1 MKDAIAHAW
10 ALQRGTM
17 LYWQVISY
25 ACGIGV
31 FFALRVEPSVWVLA
45 LPAAAFGVV
54 SLAVMG
60 RDWRGWVFV
69 TAFAAYGFAA
79 AGLSAHLAAAP
90 VLGFRY
96 YGPVE
101 GRIVEI
107 DKSQSDA
114 VRLTLDHVVLAW
126 MDPQRTPE
134 RVRVSLHGDQRWID
148 PKPGVYVG
156 MTAHLSPPSGPIEPY
171 GFDFRR
177 SAWFDRLGAVGY
189 TRTPALALREGEGAG
204 LGLYRFRQSV
214 AAWLRA
220 RMDGEAGDVA
230 AALIVGD
237 RSGLDPQTLED
248 LRATNLAHL
257 LAISG
262 LHMGLLTGLVFG
274 ALRLLLV
281 VLPWVPPEWSAKKGA
296 AIGALA
302 VGALYLAVSGAN
314 VATQRAFVM
323 VALVFGAMLLDR
335 RALTLRTVAIAGL
348 IVLTLSPVALTG
360 PGFQMSFAA
369 TTALV
374 AVFAEANGRL
384 RRVNRLLRWPLTL
397 LTSSLVAGLAT
408 APFGAAHF
416 NMVSHYG
423 LVANLVSVPLMG
435 VVIMPAAL
443 AAFVLLPFGAE
454 GLALAVM
461 TAGID
466 WILGVAHHVA
476 GLEGATSGVIA
487 PMPWVL
493 PLIGVGGLLL
503 LVIRGPLRGI
513 GLVPLLVAALLWAK
527 TERPAL
533 LISDTGGLIGVL
545 GPEGRALNKARGDG
559 FAAEGWLENDGMP
572 RAQEEAPLIAQERE
586 RFWRVGV
593 GATEV
598 LLVSG
603 KTALLA
609 LEGCG
614 GAQIL
619 VSNQRDSADRPCR
632 VFDQRALS
640 ETGALAISGSGVLTS
655 VREISGERL
664 WTSRSGSDRQDGPEP

>member
-10 ALQRGTM
+10 RRQRGTM

-31 FFALRVEPSVWVLA
+31 FFALRVEPSVWMLV
-45 LPAAAFGVV
+45 LPAAVCGVV

-69 TAFAAYGFAA
+69 TSFAAYGFAA

-126 MDPQRTPE
+126 MDPQKTPE

-156 MTAHLSPPSGPIEPY
+156 MTAHLSPPSGPIEPH

-204 LGLYRFRQSV
+204 LGVYRFRQSV

-237 RSGLDPQTLED
+237 RSGLDPRTLEE

-262 LHMGLLTGLVFG
+262 LHMGLLTGLVFA

-281 VLPWVPPEWSAKKGA
+281 VLPWMPPEWSAKKGA

-323 VALVFGAMLLDR
+323 VALVFGAILLDR

-348 IVLTLSPVALTG
+348 IVLSLSPVALTG

-384 RRVNRLLRWPLTL
+384 RRVNLLLRWPVTL

-435 VVIMPAAL
+435 LVIMPAAL

-454 GLALAVM
+454 GVALAVM
-461 TAGID
+461 AAGID

-493 PLIGVGGLLL
+493 PLVGVGGLLL

-513 GLVPLLVAALLWAK
+513 GLVPLLVAALLWAQ

-545 GPEGRALNKARGDG
+545 GPEGRALSKGRGDG
-559 FAAEGWLENDGMP
+559 FSAEGWLENDGMP
-572 RAQEEAPLIAQERE
+572 RAQEEAPLIAQERT
-586 RFWRVGV
+586 RVWRVGV

-619 VSNQRDSADRPCR
+619 VTNQRDSADRPCR

-640 ETGALAISGSGVLTS
+640 ETGALAISGNGVLTS
-655 VREISGERL
+655 VRDISGERL